1 MGQTRMTPRAQLFLE
16 NYMGVAKLNAT
27 EAARL
32 AGYAHP
38 RSAAPILKR
47 RLRQAIEEKELALA
61 AKAKLSVEEAESILA
76 DIART
81 EGHKDRLKAVELVL
95 KVNGKLSEKLNI
107 NLDKPELLKE
117 LEIAFNSLQNESPN
131 SAPVKGIPN

>member
-1 MGQTRMTPRAQLFLE
+1 MGQIRMTPRAQLFLD

-47 RLRQAIEEKELALA
+47 RFAKLIEQKELELA

-117 LEIAFNSLQNESPN
+117 LEQAFKSLQQESAN
-131 SAPVKGIPN
+131 IAPVKAIPN